1 MTNII
6 NRKRVQHVTDSWKQA
21 CIILGEMYYF
31 STIVAE
37 YKKYDV
43 PLVAVSAAVFADQ
56 TMP

>member
-6 NRKRVQHVTDSWKQA
+6 NRKRVHHVIDSWKQA
-21 CIILGEMYYF
+21 FIIFEGDVLF
-31 STIVAE
+31 SIIVAE
-37 YKKYDV
+37 HKKKDI